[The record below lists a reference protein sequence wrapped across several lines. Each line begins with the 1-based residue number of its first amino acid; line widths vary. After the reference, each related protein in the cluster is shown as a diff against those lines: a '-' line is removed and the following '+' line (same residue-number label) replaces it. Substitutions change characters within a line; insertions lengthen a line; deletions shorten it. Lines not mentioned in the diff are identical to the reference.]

1 MREAYDCGLIIK
13 ELREKAH
20 MTQQELGKKI
30 NRDKGIVS
38 RYENNYQAVPFETM
52 RTLASI
58 FNVSMDYLAGMEKRS
73 TLDISALTAAQ
84 ADIMQHLAEAFR
96 DINRAKE
103 QNLASEQ
110 FELIGRIVAEF
121 FRAASKKPVYKGQ
134 E

>member
-121 FRAASKKPVYKGQ
+121 FRAASKNPVYKGQ